1 MINALVPRRNT
12 HLANVQRR
20 LLAAQYVRMSTD
32 KQSYSI
38 QNQAAAIAAYAH
50 AHSLTIVRT
59 YSDEGESGLKIT
71 NRAGLTSLIE
81 DVRSGQ
87 PDFDHLLVYDVS
99 RWGRFQD
106 IDESAH
112 YEFLCKQA
120 GIKVVYCA
128 EQFDND
134 GSLLSSIIKNLKR
147 VMAAEYSRELS
158 AKVLDGACRLSRLGF
173 RVGGRPGYGLRR
185 DLVDESGHSRGLL
198 QAGERKYLQTD
209 HVVLRPG
216 PPDEQEVVRE
226 IFRRFAIEK
235 WPEVKI
241 VRQLNKDGVLT
252 LDGRPWTTSV
262 MHYLLQNESYIGNI
276 VYNRK
281 TFHLGQPQKLNP
293 PELWIRS
300 EGALPQIVEPAL
312 FWRARQ
318 RIRDH
323 YNRLSSEEML
333 KRLRLLLRKRGKLTA
348 QIIDESAGLPCSSDY
363 QLRFGSI
370 RKAYKLIGY
379 EATLDCSYLET
390 REACADMVVK
400 LRGQVIDALEGAN
413 CRSILNE
420 HGTLIVNEG
429 IAVSFRTAR
438 YWRPK
443 GRKPIWTVRHGAR
456 LPDGFILVIR
466 LDETNR
472 ASLDYFLL
480 PTGKVARRKICFSE
494 KGCSRYRNHQFLL
507 ARQAVETVVSQASK
521 HRTRP
526 SGSA

>member
-20 LLAAQYVRMSTD
+20 PLAAQYVRMSTD

-38 QNQAAAIAAYAH
+38 QNQAPAIAAYAH

-71 NRAGLTSLIE
+71 NRAGLASLIE

-87 PDFDHLLVYDVS
+87 ADFDHLLVYDVS

-216 PPDEQEVVRE
+216 PEHEQEIVRK

-235 WPEVKI
+235 WSQVKI

-252 LDGRPWTTSV
+252 LDGRPWTTSA

-293 PELWIRS
+293 PERWIRS

-312 FWRARQ
+312 FWRAQQ

-333 KRLRLLLRKRGKLTA
+333 KRLRLLLKRQGKLSGR
-348 QIIDESAGLPCSSDY
+348 IIDEAAGLPCSSDY

-370 RKAYKLIGY
+370 RTAYKLIGY
-379 EATLDCSYLET
+379 EATLDCGYLET
-390 REACADMVVK
+390 RDACAEMVVN
-400 LRGQVIDALEGAN
+400 LRTQVIDALKRAN
-413 CRSILNE
+413 CRSDLKE
-420 HGTLIVNEG
+420 HGTLVVNEG
-429 IAVSFRTAR
+429 TAISFRIAR
-438 YWRPK
+438 YWRPN
-443 GRKPIWTVRHGAR
+443 GRKRSVSAR
-456 LPDGFILVIR
+456 TQQIQGC
-466 LDETNR
+466 
-472 ASLDYFLL
+472 
-480 PTGKVARRKICFSE
+480 KIPNSV
-494 KGCSRYRNHQFLL
+494 GGST
-507 ARQAVETVVSQASK
+507 ARQQKPNSEMERECNGQVLRSYLREPLGLLKS
-521 HRTRP
+521 
-526 SGSA
+526 